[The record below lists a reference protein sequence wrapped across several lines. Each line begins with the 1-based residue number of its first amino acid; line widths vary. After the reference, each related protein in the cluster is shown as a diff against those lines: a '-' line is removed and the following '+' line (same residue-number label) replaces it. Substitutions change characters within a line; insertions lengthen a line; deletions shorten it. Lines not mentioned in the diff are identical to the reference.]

1 MRQGLI
7 EGVMPEV
14 SGATVSLHP
23 PLAATPPGQP
33 QRIRPRHS
41 RSCHSLVR
49 ISGYAAIA
57 LALML
62 LGTPEATAQQPA
74 APTVGVVKA
83 DKRPVTESVHF
94 VGRIE
99 ATQRV
104 EVRARVTGYLEN
116 ILFKDGE
123 RVKAGT
129 PLYQIEKGPFE
140 ATVQQAQA
148 GVLRMQ
154 AQLENAITQTQRAEE
169 LLKTSATSVAVR
181 DDRLTAQKTAQ
192 GNLDGAQADLKTAE
206 INLGYTEIRSPID
219 GRIGRTAVTRG
230 NVVGPN
236 SGVLTTIVSVDPM
249 YVVFPVSQREFLRL
263 AEERGKHQASADHF
277 KVVVQFSNGAI
288 YKQTGK
294 IDFVDVKVDPSTD
307 SITVRATLQNPDGEL
322 VDGQLVQV
330 SVEGDKPEERVVIPQ
345 AALIADQQG
354 VYVFVVE
361 DGKAA
366 VRRLKLG
373 PSNGGSVVVLEGL
386 SGGEMVVVQGA
397 QTLRPG
403 LPVTASPVQT
413 SIRGF

>member
-33 QRIRPRHS
+33 QRFR
-41 RSCHSLVR
+41 RSHRFCHPAR
-49 ISGYAAIA
+49 IGSYAAIA

-62 LGTPEATAQQPA
+62 VGAPAAKAQQPA

-83 DKRPVTESVHF
+83 DKRPVTEAVRF

-129 PLYQIEKGPFE
+129 PLYQIEKGPFQ
-140 ATVQQAQA
+140 AAVQQAQA

-154 AQLENAITQTQRAEE
+154 AQLDNAITQTQRAEE

-192 GNLDGAQADLKTAE
+192 GNLNGAQADLKTAE
-206 INLGYTEIRSPID
+206 INLDYTEIRSPID

-277 KVVVQFSNGAI
+277 KVVVQFSNGTI

-354 VYVFVVE
+354 VYVFAVE

-366 VRRLKLG
+366 VKRLKLG
-373 PSNGGSVVVLEGL
+373 PTKGGSVVVLEGL

-403 LPVTASPVQT
+403 LPVTAAPIQSSV
-413 SIRGF
+413 RGF

>member
-7 EGVMPEV
+7 EGVMPDV

-23 PLAATPPGQP
+23 PLAGTSPDQP
-33 QRIRPRHS
+33 QRF
-41 RSCHSLVR
+41 RSCHGRLCHSR
-49 ISGYAAIA
+49 WIGSYAAIGLTFM
-57 LALML
+57 LA
-62 LGTPEATAQQPA
+62 GTLEARAQQPA

-129 PLYQIEKGPFE
+129 PLYQIEKGPFQ
-140 ATVQQAQA
+140 AAVQQAQA

-154 AQLENAITQTQRAEE
+154 AQLDNAITQTQRAEE

-192 GNLDGAQADLKTAE
+192 GNLNGAQADLKTAE
-206 INLGYTEIRSPID
+206 INLDYTEIRSPID

-277 KVVVQFSNGAI
+277 KVVVQFSNGTI

-294 IDFVDVKVDPSTD
+294 IDFVDVKVDPATD

-354 VYVFVVE
+354 VYVFAVE

-366 VRRLKLG
+366 VKRLKLG
-373 PSNGGSVVVLEGL
+373 PTKGGSVVVLEGL

-403 LPVTASPVQT
+403 LPVTAAPIQSSV
-413 SIRGF
+413 RGF

>member
-7 EGVMPEV
+7 EGVMPDV

-23 PLAATPPGQP
+23 PLAATSPGQP
-33 QRIRPRHS
+33 QRF
-41 RSCHSLVR
+41 RSCHGRLCHSR
-49 ISGYAAIA
+49 WIGSYAAIGLTFM
-57 LALML
+57 LA
-62 LGTPEATAQQPA
+62 GTLEARAQQPA

-129 PLYQIEKGPFE
+129 PLYQIEKGPFQ
-140 ATVQQAQA
+140 AAVQQAQA

-154 AQLENAITQTQRAEE
+154 AQLDNAITQTQRAEE

-192 GNLDGAQADLKTAE
+192 GNLNGAQADLKTAE
-206 INLGYTEIRSPID
+206 INLDYTEIRSPID

-277 KVVVQFSNGAI
+277 KVVVQFSNGTI

-294 IDFVDVKVDPSTD
+294 IDFVDVKVDPATD

-354 VYVFVVE
+354 VYVFAVE

-366 VRRLKLG
+366 VKRLKLG
-373 PSNGGSVVVLEGL
+373 PTKGGSVVVLEGL

-403 LPVTASPVQT
+403 LPVTAAPVQ
-413 SIRGF
+413 SSVRGF

>member
-1 MRQGLI
+1 MSAWSVRVRSVIAGL
-7 EGVMPEV
+7 V
-14 SGATVSLHP
+14 LL
-23 PLAATPPGQP
+23 LAAA
-33 QRIRPRHS
+33 PR
-41 RSCHSLVR
+41 V
-49 ISGYAAIA
+49 
-57 LALML
+57 
-62 LGTPEATAQQPA
+62 EAQQPA

-83 DKRPVTESVHF
+83 EKRPVTEATRF

-104 EVRARVTGYLEN
+104 DVRARVTGYLEN

-123 RVKAGT
+123 RVKAGA

-140 ATVQQAQA
+140 AAVEQAQA

-154 AQLENAITQTQRAEE
+154 AQLDNAVTQTQRAEE

-192 GNLDGAQADLKTAE
+192 GNLDATQADLKTAE

-236 SGVLTTIVSVDPM
+236 SGVLTTIVSIDPM

-277 KVVVQFSNGAI
+277 KVVVQFSNGTI

-294 IDFVDVKVDPSTD
+294 IDFVDVKVDPATD

-330 SVEGDKPEERVVIPQ
+330 SVEGDKPEERVVVPQ

-354 VYVFVVE
+354 IYVFVVE

-366 VRRLKLG
+366 VKRVKLG
-373 PSNGGSVVVLEGL
+373 PTQGGSVVVLEGL

-403 LPVTASPVQT
+403 LPVSAAPVQT
-413 SIRGF
+413 SVRGF

>member
-1 MRQGLI
+1 MI
-7 EGVMPEV
+7 EGLAPDT
-14 SGATVSLHP
+14 SGRVAALHP
-23 PLAATPPGQP
+23 PLALT
-33 QRIRPRHS
+33 
-41 RSCHSLVR
+41 L
-49 ISGYAAIA
+49 SGHKKYSEAHKGGAARTGSWAAIG

-62 LGTPEATAQQPA
+62 VTPPDARAQQPA
-74 APTVGVVKA
+74 APAVGVIKA
-83 DKRPVTESVHF
+83 EKRPVTESVRF

-104 EVRARVTGYLEN
+104 DVRARVTGYLEN

-140 ATVQQAQA
+140 AAVQQAQA

-154 AQLENAITQTQRAEE
+154 AQLDNAVTQTQRAEE

-192 GNLDGAQADLKTAE
+192 GNLNGAQADLKSAE

-277 KVVVQFSNGAI
+277 KVVVQFSNGTI
-288 YKQTGK
+288 YNQTGK
-294 IDFVDVKVDPSTD
+294 IDFVDVKVDQATD
-307 SITVRATLQNPDGEL
+307 SITVRATLQNPGGEL

-354 VYVFVVE
+354 IYVFAVE

-366 VRRLKLG
+366 VKRLKLG
-373 PSNGGSVVVLEGL
+373 PTKGGSVVILEGL
-386 SGGEMVVVQGA
+386 SAGDMVVVQGA

-403 LPVTASPVQT
+403 MPVTANPIQT
-413 SIRGF
+413 SVRGF